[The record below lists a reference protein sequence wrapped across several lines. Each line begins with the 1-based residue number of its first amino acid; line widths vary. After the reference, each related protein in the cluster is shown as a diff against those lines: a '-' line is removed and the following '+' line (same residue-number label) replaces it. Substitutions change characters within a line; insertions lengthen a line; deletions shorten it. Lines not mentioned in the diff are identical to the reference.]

1 MNYKNNNFYVENIS
15 IEKLARSFQ
24 TPFYCYSK
32 SRLNKNIKNFN
43 KNFEKTKPLICF
55 SVKSNS
61 NSKLLKIIKDNGLG
75 ADVVSIGELQKVLK
89 VGFKPNKIVF
99 SGVGKTIN
107 ELDFAIKKKILLI
120 NVESESELKNIINL
134 SKNKKSTVNVG
145 IRLNPNVNAQTIG
158 KISTGRMQD
167 KFGLA
172 FRDAIKIIDK
182 YKDSNSIRFK
192 CLSVHIGSQILSNKP
207 YQKMIRVVNNFLKKV
222 SINFEYVDFGGGMG
236 IDYVSNKK
244 TFDFKKLALGINKFS
259 KKNECKIILEPGR
272 SIIGDTAVLI
282 SKVIYIKE
290 NLNKDFIILDAGMN
304 DLIRPAL
311 YNAKHM
317 IIPANKS
324 SKKSKKEYDFVGPIC
339 ETSDRFLKM
348 RKFQKLNEGDI
359 VILKD
364 VGAYGYVLSSNYNV
378 RPMPKEV
385 LVDKSKTQIISKSQ
399 SIKDLI

>member
-1 MNYKNNNFYVENIS
+1 MNYRNSKFYVENIS
-15 IEKLARSFQ
+15 IGKLAQSFQ

-32 SRLNKNIKNFN
+32 SRLNENIKNFN
-43 KNFEKTKPLICF
+43 KNFEKIKPLICF

-75 ADVVSIGELQKVLK
+75 ADVVSMGELQKVLK

-99 SGVGKTIN
+99 SGVGKTIS

-134 SKNKKSTVNVG
+134 SKNKKSVVNVG

-172 FRDAIKIIDK
+172 FKDAFKIIEK
-182 YKDSNSIRFK
+182 YKNLNSIRFK
-192 CLSVHIGSQILSNKP
+192 CLSVHIGSQILSNVP
-207 YQKMIRVVNNFLKKV
+207 YQKMIRVVNSFLEKV
-222 SINFEYVDFGGGMG
+222 SVNFEYVDFGGGMG
-236 IDYVSNKK
+236 IDYTSNKK
-244 TFDFKKLALGINKFS
+244 TFNFKKLAFEINKFS
-259 KKNECKIILEPGR
+259 KRNECKIILEPGR

-290 NLNKDFIILDAGMN
+290 NQNKDFIILDAGMN

-348 RKFQKLNEGDI
+348 KKFQKLNEGDI

-385 LVDKSKTQIISKSQ
+385 LVDKSKTQIISKRQ

>member
-1 MNYKNNNFYVENIS
+1 MNYKNNKFYIENIS
-15 IEKLARSFQ
+15 IVKLAKSFQ

-32 SRLNKNIKNFN
+32 SRLNENIINFK

-89 VGFKPNKIVF
+89 VGFKTDKIVF

-134 SKNKKSTVNVG
+134 SKNRKAKVNIG

-158 KISTGRMQD
+158 KISTGRIQD

-172 FRDAIKIIDK
+172 IKDAIRIINK
-182 YKDSNSIRFK
+182 YKNSNSIRFK
-192 CLSVHIGSQILSNKP
+192 CLSVHIGSQILSNTP
-207 YQKMIRVVNNFLKKV
+207 YQKVIRVVNSFLEKV

-236 IDYVSNKK
+236 IDYTSNKK
-244 TFDFKKLALGINKFS
+244 TFDFKKLAIEINKFS
-259 KKNECKIILEPGR
+259 KRNECKIILEPGR

-282 SKVIYIKE
+282 SRVIYIKE

-317 IIPANKS
+317 IITANKS

-339 ETSDRFLKM
+339 ETSDRFLKTK
-348 RKFQKLNEGDI
+348 KFQKLNEGDI